1 MAREA
6 VSTLGPL
13 DFLYTPS
20 ADPKA
25 DRDYF
30 VDVLG
35 AREVFAIEAGD
46 DRVAAVELSGRPLIL
61 FADHLVREGPNPRPF
76 LIFRVDD
83 FAGALDAME
92 ARGLP
97 RAERF
102 EIPHG
107 PCCTFETPGGHRVG
121 IYQLTRPEVVDH
133 FASRHDF

>member
-1 MAREA
+1 
-6 VSTLGPL
+6 VTDFHSL

-20 ADPKA
+20 TNVAA

-46 DRVAAVELSGRPLIL
+46 DRVAAIQLAERPLIL
-61 FADHLVREGPNPRPF
+61 FADHLEGERPF
-76 LIFRVDD
+76 MIFRVDD
-83 FAGALDAME
+83 VEAAMAAIQ

-97 RAERF
+97 PADRF

-107 PCCTFETPGGHRVG
+107 PCCTFETPSGHRVG
-121 IYQLTRPEVVDH
+121 VYQVTRPEVIDH
-133 FASRHDF
+133 FAGRHDF